1 MLKPLARWLHRRPLA
16 GLVGLLGDRTI
27 EVLLLKAFST
37 TQDVGFFAIAGG
49 LFLLFLVYV
58 IGKRV
63 GKKKSTV
70 VEIRRI

>member
-1 MLKPLARWLHRRPLA
+1 MTDARITPQDLELKFRQVK
-16 GLVGLLGDRTI
+16 GGVEDRA
-27 EVLLLKAFST
+27 KAAKET
-37 TQDVGFFAIAGG
+37 LMPVAIAAG
-49 LFLLFLVYV
+49 FVLLFLAYV